1 MAHNAQ
7 LEAGAETSEQKA
19 SSASTNTLSAASLDL
34 LKEPRAVSAR
44 SERSGPDSLYPDL
57 SITPGATFPDVT
69 AEQVCQPGYSKGVRN
84 VSAAEKAEVFKE
96 YGVTPQRGQYE
107 VDHLISLELGG
118 SNDISNLWPEPY
130 EPRPGA
136 HEKDA
141 VENYLHK
148 QVCDGSMSLD
158 EAQKEISTDWYKVY
172 QQIHGGDGN

>member
-1 MAHNAQ
+1 MTHSAQ
-7 LEAGAETSEQKA
+7 LEAGAEVSEQKA
-19 SSASTNTLSAASLDL
+19 SASSANTLSAASLDL
-34 LKEPRAVSAR
+34 LKEPRTVSAH
-44 SERSGPDSLYPDL
+44 SERSGPDSLYPNL
-57 SITPGATFPDVT
+57 SITPGATLDVT
-69 AEQVCQPGYSKGVRN
+69 SEQVCTPGYSKGVRN

-96 YGVTPQRGQYE
+96 YGVTPQLGEYE

-148 QVCDGSMSLD
+148 QVCDGSMSLP

-172 QQIHGGDGN
+172 QQIHSGGDN